1 MDKYLVDPLTRW
13 IMHSTGWTP
22 SASKAW
28 ARTVIVV
35 VAVIVAV
42 VAFWLIQPQ
51 NLLP

>member
-1 MDKYLVDPLTRW
+1 MDKYLVEPLARW
-13 IMHSTGWTP
+13 IVHSTGWSR
-22 SASKAW
+22 SASVGW